1 MESFQSKSR
10 LCPLKSKEDRVVRRT
25 RKRPRKIRDDEKE
38 EQNEELEVETSRGQR
53 LKSLEI

>member
-1 MESFQSKSR
+1 M
-10 LCPLKSKEDRVVRRT
+10 KSKEDRVVRRT